1 MAETSPARCVS
12 EREKGGDFAPAGS
25 KGRSPW
31 RFFGDF
37 LIGEKVTRVQGGA
50 PAYRGSQG
58 PPSLQNS
65 PGRGAERP
73 HWRSRDPRPCKIP
86 RGVGRSA
93 RIRRR
98 RSCQLHKILPG
109 RAIMAQKRRGKF
121 LAFWGMSGATPPDYF
136 FVYLPSFSKTV
147 LSSVETLNSLLAA
160 KSCSALA
167 AFWMLVSV
175 PAPPTQPPGQAMPS
189 SR

>member
-1 MAETSPARCVS
+1 MPPNGVQGQR
-12 EREKGGDFAPAGS
+12 
-25 KGRSPW
+25 PW
-31 RFFGDF
+31 HAFGDF
-37 LIGEKVTRVQGGA
+37 RRETKVTRGA
-50 PAYRGSQG
+50 
-58 PPSLQNS
+58 
-65 PGRGAERP
+65 
-73 HWRSRDPRPCKIP
+73 
-86 RGVGRSA
+86 GRSA
-93 RIRRR
+93 RMGGAGAPAPAKPPSPIPPKAEKVAPKRATVKQKISPPRGKI
-98 RSCQLHKILPG
+98 CAAQQLTRELGAPSWRK
-109 RAIMAQKRRGKF
+109 KRRGKF
-121 LAFWGMSGATPPDYF
+121 LAFSGASGATPPDYF

>member
-1 MAETSPARCVS
+1 MPPNGVQGQR
-12 EREKGGDFAPAGS
+12 
-25 KGRSPW
+25 PW
-31 RFFGDF
+31 HAFGDF
-37 LIGEKVTRVQGGA
+37 RRETKVTRGA
-50 PAYRGSQG
+50 
-58 PPSLQNS
+58 
-65 PGRGAERP
+65 
-73 HWRSRDPRPCKIP
+73 
-86 RGVGRSA
+86 GRSA
-93 RIRRR
+93 RSRGEQRGNAPRIFGVCRGLAPAPAPRGDAVPPSPIPR
-98 RSCQLHKILPG
+98 NAPKVARQHATSRKKSALRSSHHGAK
-109 RAIMAQKRRGKF
+109 KRRGKF